1 MVRSLELPGE
11 TPTRA
16 EANPPDCVAIQA
28 SAMPI
33 KDLLQAY
40 VTYSKIWGQNGNPNE
55 WALGLNVYPFK
66 RREMHVNFEAI
77 HLDRSRIGGF
87 HIPVPVSGKG
97 WVFLT
102 DWVLMF

>member
-1 MVRSLELPGE
+1 MRSLQLPGE